1 MSRAMEKKLKKVL
14 ADGKSTPRSPRY
26 DPEPEQSKPAKSKPE
41 KTKHDDDD
49 HRKSVF
55 QKVEHKIEKLS
66 PKLERGIENVVEK
79 VSPGASR
86 SLVRCRNAWSS
97 VRRPPLTRDRT
108 HGRNARARMGFRVAS
123 LLTSGRPS
131 WMRGWMQSRNGR
143 A

>member
-108 HGRNARARMGFRVAS
+108 HGCNARARICLRVAS
-123 LLTSGRPS
+123 
-131 WMRGWMQSRNGR
+131 
-143 A
+143 